1 MEAKVAEWKK
11 EEVKEIKRLL
21 DEYSVFGIIN
31 VENLPSLQLQRLK
44 HNLKNKIYVKMSKK
58 RLINRALDEMKKENF
73 DKVKEEIKGIPALI
87 FTKENPFR
95 LAKLLRQNKSNAPAK
110 PGQIAPMDIYVK
122 AGPTPFPPGPIIGEL
137 GQLGIKTE
145 VKEGKV
151 SIRDDKLL
159 VKENEVINAKQ
170 ADLLSKLKIE
180 PMKIGINLILTYEN
194 GEILTKS
201 ILEIDD
207 ELYVNNV
214 KIAHQ
219 EGLNLAL
226 AIGYVSKDTIS
237 HLIRKASRE
246 ISTLENLE
254 KIKSIEV
261 ISRDVEKKEEKAEE
275 KKEEV
280 KREEKQ
286 EPRTEE
292 IKETKIEPKKIE
304 DKSSYLK
311 RERVINTKLNAQDL
325 IEEADKTPKTK
336 KEIKEIE
343 DKKMKEVEEITK
355 KILWGEN

>member
-110 PGQIAPMDIYVK
+110 PGQIAPNDIYVK

-237 HLIRKASRE
+237 YLIRKASNE
-246 ISTLENLE
+246 ISALENLE
-254 KIKSIEV
+254 KIKNIEV
-261 ISRDVEKKEEKAEE
+261 KRNEIVEKKEGKIEE
-275 KKEEV
+275 VRKEEL
-280 KREEKQ
+280 K
-286 EPRTEE
+286 TEVL
-292 IKETKIEPKKIE
+292 KEAKIEPKKIE

-355 KILWGEN
+355 KILWGES

>member
-1 MEAKVAEWKK
+1 MEAKVAQWKK

-44 HNLKNKIYVKMSKK
+44 HNLKDKIYVKMSKK

-110 PGQIAPMDIYVK
+110 PGQIAPIDIYVK

-151 SIRDDKLL
+151 NIRDDKLL

-194 GEILTKS
+194 GEILTKAV
-201 ILEIDD
+201 LEIDD
-207 ELYVNNV
+207 ELYVNSI

-237 HLIRKASRE
+237 YLIKKASRE
-246 ISTLENLE
+246 ISALENLE
-254 KIKSIEV
+254 KIKNIEV
-261 ISRDVEKKEEKAEE
+261 INKDVEKKEEK
-275 KKEEV
+275 KEEI

-292 IKETKIEPKKIE
+292 IKEAKKEPKKIE

-311 RERVINTKLNAQDL
+311 RERVINTKPNAQDL

>member
-1 MEAKVAEWKK
+1 MEAKVAEWKR

-58 RLINRALDEMKKENF
+58 RLINRALDDMKKENF

-237 HLIRKASRE
+237 YLIRKASNE
-246 ISTLENLE
+246 ISALENLE
-254 KIKSIEV
+254 KIKNIEV
-261 ISRDVEKKEEKAEE
+261 KRNEIVEKKEGKIEE
-275 KKEEV
+275 VRKEEL
-280 KREEKQ
+280 K
-286 EPRTEE
+286 TEVL
-292 IKETKIEPKKIE
+292 KEAKIEPKKIE

-311 RERVINTKLNAQDL
+311 RERVINAKPNAQDL